1 MDKIVKTYD
10 LHSTESIEFVP
21 PDANLSNILYFLL
34 MLRFR
39 HNLFDG
45 LIQDVIGMSI
55 KQIALALSVPMPLRE
70 LLSFQ
75 DIHVVLVHF

>member
-1 MDKIVKTYD
+1 MDQIVKTYD

-21 PDANLSNILYFLL
+21 PDANLPNILYFLL

-45 LIQDVIGMSI
+45 LIQDVVGMSI

>member
-1 MDKIVKTYD
+1 MDQIVKTYD

-21 PDANLSNILYFLL
+21 ADANLSNILYFLL

-45 LIQDVIGMSI
+45 LIQDVVGMSI
-55 KQIALALSVPMPLRE
+55 KQIALALCVPMPLRE